1 MKRRT
6 FIKGIAAG
14 SGLLLASTATFTSI
28 SRADDDEPVH
38 HLENRANP
46 STLEKKHVP
55 AIEAPSTARKGEWF
69 NVKVRVGYLIEHPSQ
84 ENHWIENIELRVD
97 RWKLAETEYEI
108 GGLSAPWAEFKIRL
122 NKDAVLKARAECNL
136 HGTWESD
143 PVQIRV
149 T

>member
-1 MKRRT
+1 MERRT

-14 SGLLLASTATFTSI
+14 SGLLLASTSTLTSI
-28 SRADDDEPVH
+28 ARADDDIIH

-55 AIEAPSTARKGEWF
+55 AIEAPTAVKKGEWF
-69 NVKVRVGYLIEHPSQ
+69 VVKIKVGYLIEHPSA

-97 RWKLAETEYEI
+97 HWKLAETEYEV
-108 GGLSAPWAEFKIRL
+108 GALSAPYAEFKIRL
-122 NKDAVLKARAECNL
+122 EQDAALKARAECNI
-136 HGTWESD
+136 HGTWECD
-143 PVQIRV
+143 PVQIKV